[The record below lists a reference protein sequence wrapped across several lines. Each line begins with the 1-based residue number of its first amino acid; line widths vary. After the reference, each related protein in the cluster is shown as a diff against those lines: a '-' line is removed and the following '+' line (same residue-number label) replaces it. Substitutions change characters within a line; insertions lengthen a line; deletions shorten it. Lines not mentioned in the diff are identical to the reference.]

1 MYVYILMLVKIIVNE
16 TGDQMSDFSDSELQ
30 EFKVEAFDLLDS
42 AEQNL
47 LEIDKG
53 GSFSKNYD
61 AIFRAFHSI
70 KGAAGMLGLTSLQN
84 HMHQL
89 ENHFQASKSLV
100 NLSKNQT
107 SYFLKGV
114 DTSRDILNGGSVQFD
129 YNFPTQDE
137 SPVLAQ
143 SVPTNKTD
151 EVVVAPQI
159 HAASATEKKEISSS
173 ANIGIS
179 NKKMEIRN
187 KPLVFSIDDEADIV
201 EILADIL
208 KDAEFEVKGY
218 TVPSEAIQAVKE
230 HKPDVIFTDMKM
242 PKMSGLDIL
251 REVNKIDPEIPVIFV
266 SGHLTKEMIIEA
278 LSFGIF
284 GVVEKPFQEAQIVAM
299 ASSAAERGYLNK
311 LLNKSINFIMYQ
323 FSDLDKYLQSTGQEQ
338 IRKMMNEDLKNIL
351 EVRRQIK
358 KLKIKQP

>member
-1 MYVYILMLVKIIVNE
+1 MYIYILKTINFLVNA
-16 TGDQMSDFSDSELQ
+16 TGDQMSDFSDSEIQ

-53 GSFSKNYD
+53 GSFAKNYD

-70 KGAAGMLGLTSLQN
+70 KGAAGMLGLTDLQN

-89 ENHFQASKSLV
+89 ENHFQASKSFE
-100 NLSKNQT
+100 NLTKNQT

-114 DTSRDILNGGSVQFD
+114 DTSRDILNGQLIQFD
-129 YNFPTQDE
+129 YQFPSTDE
-137 SPVLAQ
+137 SPAPAAPLVEEKIESKSAGKNDHAAA
-143 SVPTNKTD
+143 T
-151 EVVVAPQI
+151 APQV
-159 HAASATEKKEISSS
+159 
-173 ANIGIS
+173 IG
-179 NKKMEIRN
+179 NKKMELRH
-187 KPLVFSIDDEADIV
+187 KPLAFIIDDEADIV

-208 KDAEFEVKGY
+208 KDSDFEVSGF
-218 TVPSEAIQAVKE
+218 TVPSEALKAVKE
-230 HKPDVIFTDMKM
+230 HKPDLIFSDMKM
-242 PKMSGLDIL
+242 PKMSGLELL
-251 REVNKIDPEIPVIFV
+251 REVNKIDPDIPVIFV
-266 SGHLTKEMIIEA
+266 SGHLTKEMIIDS

-284 GVVEKPFQEAQIVAM
+284 GVVEKPFQEAQIVAV
-299 ASSAAERGYLNK
+299 ANAAAERGYLTK

-358 KLKIKQP
+358 KLKTKAV

>member
-1 MYVYILMLVKIIVNE
+1 MI
-16 TGDQMSDFSDSELQ
+16 SSH
-30 EFKVEAFDLLDS
+30 S
-42 AEQNL
+42 A
-47 LEIDKG
+47 
-53 GSFSKNYD
+53 KNYD

-70 KGAAGMLGLTSLQN
+70 KGAAGMLGLTDLQN

-89 ENHFQASKSLV
+89 ENHFQASKSFE
-100 NLSKNQT
+100 NLTKNQT

-114 DTSRDILNGGSVQFD
+114 DTSRDILNGGTIQFD
-129 YNFPTQDE
+129 YHFPNQDEKPAPTQIE
-137 SPVLAQ
+137 QKVQQETKQ
-143 SVPTNKTD
+143 STP
-151 EVVVAPQI
+151 EVKQSTSDVGKQLNVAT
-159 HAASATEKKEISSS
+159 SVGISS
-173 ANIGIS
+173 
-179 NKKMEIRN
+179 KKMEIRH

-208 KDAEFEVKGY
+208 KDADFDVKGF
-218 TVPSEAIQAVKE
+218 TVPNEAIQAVKE
-230 HKPDVIFTDMKM
+230 HKPDLIFSDMKM
-242 PKMSGLDIL
+242 PKMSGLDLL
-251 REVNKIDPEIPVIFV
+251 REVNKIDPDIPVIFV
-266 SGHLTKEMIIEA
+266 SGHLTKEMIIDA

-299 ASSAAERGYLNK
+299 ASAAAERGYLNK

-358 KLKIKQP
+358 KLKIKQQ